1 MAGEVIHR
9 IKQKEN
15 EAAELINKARADA
28 KNLLQKTRAGKA
40 DILGQKD
47 ELLQKEEEK
56 IKQKYARETA
66 QIIEEIEKEENETI
80 KKITALCDKNLPK
93 VVDYITNEIVKE

>member
-28 KNLLQKTRAGKA
+28 KNLLEKTRNGKS
-40 DILGQKD
+40 DILSQKD
-47 ELLQKEEEK
+47 LLLQKEEEK
-56 IKQKYARETA
+56 IKEKYDKETTH
-66 QIIEEIEKEENETI
+66 IIQEIEKEENDTI
-80 KKITALCDKNLPK
+80 KKITALCGKNLPK